1 METKPLLLSFVLILV
16 VIGTAIN
23 TALGA
28 IDPASIVGLWLF
40 DETEVALARDSSGRA
55 HDGEITGAK
64 RATGKFGKALE
75 FDGDDFVTVPDA
87 EDLRL
92 GDRFTMQAWFFARDI
107 GSWRQL
113 IAKDNEYLLR
123 IDPPSEGNNM
133 SAFVR
138 VGGSW
143 EPRASAFVPSLE
155 TWTHFAATYDGD
167 QLIVYVDGALS
178 GQSSRPG
185 NIQQTS
191 NPVEFGRWGGAL
203 IGEDIGYFIG
213 MIDEIAIFDDVLS
226 EDDIAE
232 AMDGLQIFRVS
243 VEALDKIAITWGKIR
258 LMSN

>member
-1 METKPLLLSFVLILV
+1 MQAKPLLLSFILILV
-16 VIGTAIN
+16 VFGTAIN

-64 RATGKFGKALE
+64 RVAGKFGKALE

-87 EDLRL
+87 EDLRI
-92 GDRFTMQAWFFARDI
+92 GDQFTMQAWFFARDI

-123 IDPPSEGNNM
+123 IDPPAEGNRM

-138 VGGSW
+138 VGGAW

-185 NIQQTS
+185 NIQQTN

-213 MIDEIAIFDDVLS
+213 MIDEIAIFDDVLT

-232 AMDGLQIFRVS
+232 TMDGLQVFRVS
-243 VEALDKIAITWGKIR
+243 VEALGKIAITWGKIR

>member
-1 METKPLLLSFVLILV
+1 MQTKPLFLSFILILV
-16 VIGTAIN
+16 VVGTAIN
-23 TALGA
+23 TALGT

-40 DETEVALARDSSGRA
+40 DETEVALARDSSGRG

-64 RATGKFGKALE
+64 RAAGKFGKALE

-87 EDLRL
+87 DDLSA

-123 IDPPSEGNNM
+123 IDPPAEGNRM

-138 VGGSW
+138 VGGAW
-143 EPRASAFVPSLE
+143 EPRASASVPSLE

-167 QLIVYVDGALS
+167 QLKIYVDGALS

-185 NIQQTS
+185 PIQHTN
-191 NPVEFGRWGGAL
+191 NPVEFSKWGGAL

-213 MIDEIAIFDDVLS
+213 IIDEIAIFDDVLT

-243 VEALDKIAITWGKIR
+243 VEALDKIAVTWGKIR